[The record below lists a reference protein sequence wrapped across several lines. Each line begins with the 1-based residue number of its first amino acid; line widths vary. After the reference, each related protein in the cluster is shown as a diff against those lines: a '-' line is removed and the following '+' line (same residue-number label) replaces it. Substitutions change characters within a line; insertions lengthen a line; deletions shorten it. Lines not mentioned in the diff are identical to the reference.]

1 MSATGGR
8 FEQDPEALRLW
19 FFPGKEEG
27 VMFQRRARGVVVCLT
42 LLSLIYVAR
51 RATLSAA
58 VSLPDPVV
66 DEPLAASKDRP
77 AAVLAGG
84 CFWGVD
90 AVFKHVRGV
99 KSVTSGYSGGTKSTA
114 EYEVVSTGRTGH
126 AESVRIVYDPAQ
138 ISYGQL
144 LKIFFSVAH
153 DPTQLN
159 RQGPDEGPQ
168 YRSAIFFANDEQK
181 RIAQA
186 YIDQLNQSKVFRRQ
200 IVTQVVG
207 LTGFYDAEDYHQDYL
222 AHHLDSPYIR
232 MNDIPKVENFRKQF
246 PDLYVR

>member
-1 MSATGGR
+1 VV
-8 FEQDPEALRLW
+8 
-19 FFPGKEEG
+19 FPGEEEG

-42 LLSLIYVAR
+42 LLIYVAR

-58 VSLPDPVV
+58 VSLLT
-66 DEPLAASKDRP
+66 PLSTNRSPRPGIGLRPLWP
-77 AAVLAGG
+77 AAVSECRRRLQA
-84 CFWGVD
+84 
-90 AVFKHVRGV
+90 RSRRQ
-99 KSVTSGYSGGTKSTA
+99 SVTSGYSGGTKSTA

-186 YIDQLNQSKVFRRQ
+186 YIDQS
-200 IVTQVVG
+200 T
-207 LTGFYDAEDYHQDYL
+207 
-222 AHHLDSPYIR
+222 SP
-232 MNDIPKVENFRKQF
+232 KSSAGKS
-246 PDLYVR
+246 